1 MHAMHQAAKKL
12 LNDTMNHT
20 GMNHDMGGMAHNMG
34 GMAHDMSGMA
44 HDMSG
49 MNHDMGG
56 MVHDMGMMMS
66 FHGGYKETI
75 LFDFW
80 ETKTILAF
88 VLSCLGLFVCAALY
102 EGLKL
107 GREKL
112 MVYEVKRREKTL
124 GDSESKP
131 TIRNCHCNKP
141 DDKTSDESEIINVSR
156 NQHNCCANETNRDYL
171 LNNQDTADI
180 RFKTSR
186 ARLFSRSHLC
196 QTLLHM
202 LQITVSYLLML
213 VFMTYNSYLCL
224 SVVLGAG
231 LGYFIFGFQ
240 RVTSIDVNEHCH

>member
-1 MHAMHQAAKKL
+1 MHAAKL
-12 LNDTMNHT
+12 LNKTMNHT
-20 GMNHDMGGMAHNMG
+20 GMDHSTMNHTGMDHSSMGHTGMDHSSMG
-34 GMAHDMSGMA
+34 
-44 HDMSG
+44 
-49 MNHDMGG
+49 HDMGG

-80 ETKTILAF
+80 ETKTVLAF

-124 GDSESKP
+124 GDSERKP
-131 TIRNCHCNKP
+131 TI
-141 DDKTSDESEIINVSR
+141 
-156 NQHNCCANETNRDYL
+156 
-171 LNNQDTADI
+171 
-180 RFKTSR
+180 R